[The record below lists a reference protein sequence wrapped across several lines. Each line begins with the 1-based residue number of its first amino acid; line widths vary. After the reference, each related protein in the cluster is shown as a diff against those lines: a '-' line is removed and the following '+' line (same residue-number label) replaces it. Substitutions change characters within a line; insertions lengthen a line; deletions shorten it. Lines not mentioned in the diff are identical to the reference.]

1 MSHSAQPA
9 VRRPLPLTS
18 RGSRTTAYHEAGH
31 VVASLLTGHLVHQ
44 VQVGT
49 YRGTLINRHGL
60 PVVCAGL
67 TDGSLGVA
75 MPAVIKAT
83 LASNPGAKASII
95 RRAIDNV
102 FLSGAG
108 PAAEARFSRRGWPR
122 TVLAQVLASD
132 GDYADAM
139 ASLEPLVTDPGKRS
153 RIVLSVWEISRQFV
167 ARPTVWKAITALA
180 EELRAN
186 GKMDYDQIEA
196 CLLGQG
202 LARVTYGQRVLT
214 P

>member
-1 MSHSAQPA
+1 MTKAIASS
-9 VRRPLPLTS
+9 RRDRNVI

-31 VVASLLTGHLVHQ
+31 VVASVLCGHLVHQ
-44 VQVGT
+44 VQIGPH
-49 YRGTLINRHGL
+49 RGTLINRNGQS
-60 PVVCAGL
+60 VACAGL
-67 TDGSLGVA
+67 MDGSLRVA
-75 MPAVIKAT
+75 MPAIIKAT
-83 LASNPGAKASII
+83 LASNPGAKANII
-95 RRAIDNV
+95 RRAVDNV

-122 TVLAQVLASD
+122 TVLAQVWASD

-139 ASLEPLVTDPGKRS
+139 ASLEPLVADPGKRS
-153 RIVLSVWEISRQFV
+153 RMVRGIWEISRRFV
-167 ARPTVWKAITALA
+167 ARPTVWKAITDLA

-186 GKMDYDQIEA
+186 GKMDSGQIEA

-202 LARVTYGQRVLT
+202 LARVPYGQRVLK